1 MTRVGPETTIEQ
13 VSRYFE
19 SRASFRYVELWPVLQ
34 VTRRETLSC
43 LKTDTHPNEFGA
55 YRASSVLAAELT
67 PFFPSVQPASES
79 RFTLRRGNR
88 RCTCA

>member
-34 VTRRETLSC
+34 DTRRETLSS
-43 LKTDTHPNEFGA
+43 LKTDTHGNEFGA
-55 YRASSVLAAELT
+55 YRASSALAAELT
-67 PFFPSVQPASES
+67 SFFPAVQPAPES
-79 RFTLRRGNR
+79 RIALHRGDR
-88 RCTCA
+88 RCICT